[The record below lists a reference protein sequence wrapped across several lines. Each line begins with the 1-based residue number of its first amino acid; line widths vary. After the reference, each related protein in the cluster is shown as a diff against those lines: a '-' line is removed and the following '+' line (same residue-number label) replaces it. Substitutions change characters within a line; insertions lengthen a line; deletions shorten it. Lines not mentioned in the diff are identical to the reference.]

1 MSSPIEMNGAPVASF
16 RHRRLGRMVVPAL
29 RRVLEAYVLFPL
41 FSLLLLIV
49 GWTAVI
55 HLINVERGA
64 AIRATAELSREL
76 ADTYE
81 AQMVRNLAAIDQTL
95 KIVKYAYEMKG
106 ASALGELQDKGLLPS
121 PIVFEV
127 AIADERGALMVA
139 SRPQYKGSMA
149 DSRVFRT
156 ARDRAPDDSE
166 ATPMVSRVERNPVT
180 GQIELTFSRRLRA
193 ARGGFGGIAMVSV
206 DPAYFTSGYDAAR
219 MGSTGLLALIGSDG
233 VVRARQVGEE
243 ISWGENLPADAV
255 RTALGTSGNEALAH
269 GWDDGVPRYT
279 NVHALHGFPLLA
291 VVGLGADEQL
301 AQFRLHRGTY
311 LIEAVIASLLLMS
324 LAFILSRTSWQL
336 SVSRKRARQAEQTF
350 YAASENSLDAFFFL
364 HSEKDAQGRIDDFV
378 LRETNRRGI
387 ELSGLSRECLLGR
400 TLDVAFPGFR
410 QNGMFEALIGV
421 VETGV
426 IEEHEWLHARGDA
439 SFAWLHRQVV
449 RVEDGVV
456 AIVRDISARK
466 GAESRRIEQ
475 NRVLEMIA
483 TSTPLKDVLGHL
495 MLLIEAQIPGARC
508 ATLLLD
514 ESGERLAVG
523 AAPGLPDRFAKR
535 VHGAPIGEG
544 AGPGGRAIH
553 GRRPVIAADLDQEPL
568 MAEHITAMGLQEIK
582 ACWGYPV
589 LSPEGVALGAL
600 TFYLRTPHA
609 PDANELQVIAMA
621 TRIASIAIERSQAE
635 ARIHHMATH
644 DALTGL
650 PNRALLAD
658 RLDQVLLQAQRY
670 ERGVTVVFIDLDNFK
685 LINDSLGHHAGDD
698 LLKQLASRMVNC
710 LRRTDTVVRLGG
722 DEFVIVLFNQEQRDE
737 NILPSIEKIQQA
749 LLDPVELAGQTY
761 RVTCSMGLAT
771 FPADGGDA
779 ETLLMNADAAMYRA
793 KELGRNNYQ
802 FYTRDM
808 NERIHEKLDLQSA
821 LRRALANN
829 EFTLLYQPQV
839 DLKTERIFG
848 VEALLRWEHPEKGTI
863 MPGDFIPIAEESGL
877 IVAIDEWVLRTACM
891 QNKAWQDA
899 GMPELTMSVNVS
911 GRQFLQADWSMR
923 VANVLRETGLAA
935 HHLELE
941 VSEAAIMQDIV
952 PAIETMRKLQATGI
966 RLAIDDFGAGYSS
979 LTALRHTPIVRLK
992 LDQSFVRALPGS
1004 AGDSAIAREVIRL
1017 GQQFDLAVT
1026 AEGVE
1031 TAAQSQ
1037 FLRDN
1042 DCHEM
1047 QGYHYSRPVPAEA
1060 LEALLR
1066 EPFRWGAP

>member
-1 MSSPIEMNGAPVASF
+1 
-16 RHRRLGRMVVPAL
+16 MVVPAL

-49 GWTAVI
+49 GWTAVL
-55 HLINVERGA
+55 HLIDVERGA

-95 KIVKYAYEMKG
+95 KTVKYAYEMKG
-106 ASALGELQDKGLLPS
+106 ASALAELQGKGLLPS

-127 AIADERGALMVA
+127 AIASGDGAMMVA
-139 SRPQYKGSMA
+139 SRPQFKGSIA
-149 DSRVFRT
+149 DSRIFRDE
-156 ARDRAPDDSE
+156 RDRGGDDSE
-166 ATPMVSRVERNPVT
+166 VTPMVSRVERNSVT
-180 GQIELTFSRRLRA
+180 GQVELTFSRRLRA
-193 ARGGFGGIAMVSV
+193 TSGGFGGIAMVSV
-206 DPAYFTSGYDAAR
+206 DPAYFTSGYDATR
-219 MGSTGLLALIGSDG
+219 MGTTGLLGLLGSDG
-233 VVRARQVGEE
+233 IVRARQIGEE
-243 ISWGENLPADAV
+243 ISWGENLSAEAM
-255 RTALGTSGNEALAH
+255 RTALVAPADQARVH
-269 GWDDGVPRYT
+269 QWDDGVPRYT

-301 AQFRLHRGTY
+301 AQFRHHCTTY
-311 LIEAVIASLLLMS
+311 LIEAAIASLLLML
-324 LAFILSRTSWQL
+324 LAFILSRSSWQL

-364 HSEKDAQGRIDDFV
+364 HSEKDAQGRIDGFV
-378 LRETNRRGI
+378 LRETNRRGV
-387 ELSGLSRECLLGR
+387 ELSGLPREYLLGR
-400 TLDVAFPGFR
+400 TLEVAFPGFR
-410 QNGMFEALIGV
+410 QNGMFEALVGV
-421 VETGV
+421 AETGV
-426 IEEHEWLHARGDA
+426 VEEHEWLHARGDG

-449 RVEDGVV
+449 RVDDGVV
-456 AIVRDISARK
+456 AIVRDISSRK
-466 GAESRRIEQ
+466 AAESRRIEQ

-495 MLLIEAQIPGARC
+495 MLLVEAQIPGARC
-508 ATLLLD
+508 ATVLPD
-514 ESGERLAVG
+514 ESGERLAVW
-523 AAPGLPDRFAKR
+523 AAPGLPDRYAKCMN
-535 VHGAPIGEG
+535 GSPIGEH
-544 AGPGGRAIH
+544 AGPGGRAVH
-553 GRRPVIAADLDQEPL
+553 TRRPVITVDLAQDPL
-568 MAEHITAMGLQEIK
+568 TAHHVTVSGLQGIGG
-582 ACWGYPV
+582 CWGYPI

-600 TFYLRTPHA
+600 TFYLRTAHA
-609 PDANELQVIAMA
+609 PDADEQQVIAMA
-621 TRIASIAIERSQAE
+621 TRIAGIAIERSQAE

-670 ERGVTVVFIDLDNFK
+670 ERGVTVIFIDLDNFK

-698 LLKQLASRMVNC
+698 LLRQLASRMVNC

-722 DEFVIVLFNQEQRDE
+722 DEFVIVLFNQEQSDE
-737 NILPSIEKIQQA
+737 NILPSIEKIQQT
-749 LLDPVELAGQTY
+749 LLDPVTLAGQTY

-771 FPADGGDA
+771 YPADGADS

-808 NERIHEKLDLQSA
+808 NERIHEKLGLQNA
-821 LRRALANN
+821 LRQALVND

-848 VEALLRWEHPEKGTI
+848 VEALLRWKHPEKGTI

-877 IVAIDEWVLRTACM
+877 IVAIDEWVMRTACA

-899 GMPELTMSVNVS
+899 GMPALTISVNVS
-911 GRQFLQADWSMR
+911 GRQFLQADWSTR
-923 VANVLRETGLAA
+923 VENVLRETGLAA
-935 HHLELE
+935 AHLELE

-952 PAIETMRKLQATGI
+952 AAIATMRKLQSTGI

-979 LTALRHTPIVRLK
+979 LTALKHDPIVRLK
-992 LDQSFVRALPGS
+992 LDQAFVQSLPGS
-1004 AGDSAIAREVIRL
+1004 DRDRAIAREVIRL

-1066 EPFRWGAP
+1066 EPFRWGAR

>member
-1 MSSPIEMNGAPVASF
+1 MSSPIEMNGATVASF
-16 RHRRLGRMVVPAL
+16 RRRRLRRILVPAL
-29 RRVLEAYVLFPL
+29 RRVLEAHVLFPL

-49 GWTAVI
+49 GWTAVV
-55 HLINVERGA
+55 HLIDVERGA

-95 KIVKYAYEMKG
+95 KTVKYAYELKG
-106 ASALGELQDKGLLPS
+106 APALRELQDKGLLPS

-127 AIADERGALMVA
+127 AVASENGALMVA
-139 SRPQYKGSMA
+139 SRPQYRGSIA
-149 DSRVFRT
+149 GSRVFRNERERE
-156 ARDRAPDDSE
+156 AEDAE
-166 ATPMVSRVERNPVT
+166 ATPMVSRVERNDVT
-180 GQIELTFSRRLRA
+180 GQVEITFSRRLRG
-193 ARGGFGGIAMVSV
+193 ARGGFGGIVMVSV
-206 DPAYFTSGYDAAR
+206 DPAYFTSGYDTAR
-219 MGSTGLLALIGSDG
+219 MGTTGLLALLGSDG
-233 VVRARQVGEE
+233 IVRARQVGEE
-243 ISWGENLPADAV
+243 ISWGESLSAETM
-255 RTALGTSGNEALAH
+255 RTALVATSDQAQVRE
-269 GWDDGVPRYT
+269 WDDGVQRYT
-279 NVHALHGFPLLA
+279 NVHVLHGFPLLA
-291 VVGLGADEQL
+291 VVGLGADEQC
-301 AQFRLHRGTY
+301 AQFRHHRATY
-311 LIEAVIASLLLMS
+311 LIEAVIASMLLMS

-364 HSEKDAQGRIDDFV
+364 HSEKDAHGRIDDFV

-387 ELSGLSRECLLGR
+387 ELSGLAREHLLGR

-426 IEEHEWLHARGDA
+426 VEEHEWLHARGDA
-439 SFAWLHRQVV
+439 SFVWLHRQVV

-495 MLLIEAQIPGARC
+495 MLLVEAQIPNARC
-508 ATLLLD
+508 AALLPD
-514 ESGERLAVG
+514 EDGEHLAVW
-523 AAPGLPDRFAKR
+523 AAPGLPDRYAKR
-535 VHGAPIGEG
+535 VHGAPIGAH
-544 AGPGGRAIH
+544 AGPGGRAIYS
-553 GRRPVIAADLDQEPL
+553 RRPVIAVDLAQDPDTVD
-568 MAEHITAMGLQEIK
+568 HITVSGLHGI
-582 ACWGYPV
+582 AGCWGYPV

-600 TFYLRTPHA
+600 TFYLRVAHA
-609 PDANELQVIAMA
+609 PDADELQVIAMA
-621 TRIASIAIERSQAE
+621 TRIAGIAIERSQAE

-722 DEFVIVLFNQEQRDE
+722 DEFVIVLFNQEQGDE
-737 NILPSIEKIQQA
+737 NILPSIEKIREA
-749 LLDPVELAGQTY
+749 LLDPVDLAGQTY

-771 FPADGGDA
+771 YPADGADA

-802 FYTRDM
+802 FYTRNM

-821 LRRALANN
+821 LRQAIAND

-839 DLKTERIFG
+839 DLKSERIFG

-863 MPGDFIPIAEESGL
+863 MPGDFIPIAEETGL
-877 IVAIDEWVLRTACM
+877 IVAIDEWVLRAACA

-899 GMPELTMSVNVS
+899 GMPMLTMSVNVS
-911 GRQFLQADWSMR
+911 GKQFLQSDWSTR
-923 VANVLRETGLAA
+923 VSNVLRETGLAA
-935 HHLELE
+935 CYLELE
-941 VSEAAIMQDIV
+941 VSEAAIMQDIGA
-952 PAIETMRKLQATGI
+952 AIATMRALQAEGI

-979 LTALRHTPIVRLK
+979 LTALAHYPVVRLK
-992 LDQSFVRALPGS
+992 LDQAFVQALPGS
-1004 AGDSAIAREVIRL
+1004 ADDSAIAREVIRL
-1017 GQQFDLAVT
+1017 GQQFDLSVI

-1031 TAAQSQ
+1031 NAAQSQ
-1037 FLRDN
+1037 FLREN

-1047 QGYHYSRPVPAEA
+1047 QGYHYSRPMPAAA
-1060 LEALLR
+1060 LEVLLR
-1066 EPFRWGAP
+1066 EPFRWSAT